1 MSGRVTR
8 PRADHKHAA
17 QQAREM
23 PGQWVLAGT
32 YASGASATSAAL
44 QVRTGERLPAYRP
57 AGAFRARTEVTQDGA
72 DLWVCYVAASEQHT
86 NDFRQS
92 VAAGLT
98 ESFDDFSRRL
108 AERGPDATPRPE

>member
-1 MSGRVTR
+1 MSGLKHRSR
-8 PRADHKHAA
+8 SDHQHAA
-17 QQAREM
+17 RQARQL

-72 DLWVCYVAASEQHT
+72 DLWVCYVAPSEQHVS
-86 NDFRQS
+86 DFQAS
-92 VAAGLT
+92 ISTGLT
-98 ESFDDFSRRL
+98 ESFDDYSRRL
-108 AERGPDATPRPE
+108 DERGTETTVRPE